1 MRDRERERE
10 REEEGLGFMSAYHT
24 PSVPQTNPLELVPMQ
39 KKPTAVAGKSPRQRA
54 EYTVGLEGGK

>member
-10 REEEGLGFMSAYHT
+10 RGGGS
-24 PSVPQTNPLELVPMQ
+24 ELVPMQ